1 MAGIH
6 GFKEAAHGE
15 KIMREKVDEYKAAH
29 PEHLPDLDYALFLK
43 MLNQTNES
51 SPVKIARNAFNEKRE
66 WIPGTE
72 TWNVSG
78 VYLSDDHCVT
88 VKLSHGDKVMT
99 VTQLLDELEAINKK
113 LPMKNVPIMLEL
125 NSESRVRA
133 TDLYA
138 HSLVSE
144 KWAGLPVDV
153 VLCYI
158 QKREKHA
165 VIAIPSTDESSAAE

>member
-1 MAGIH
+1 MAE
-6 GFKEAAHGE
+6 KENTEDIERGE
-15 KIMREKVDEYKAAH
+15 RIIREKVDEYKAAH
-29 PEHLPDLDYALFLK
+29 PETLPELDYAFFLK
-43 MLNQTNES
+43 KLQQVNEN
-51 SPVKIARNAFNEKRE
+51 SPMKIARNAFNEKRE

-99 VTQLLDELEAINKK
+99 VTQLLDELEVINKK

-144 KWAGLPVDV
+144 KWAGLPADV
-153 VLCYI
+153 VLCYT
-158 QKREKHA
+158 QKLEKHA
-165 VIAIPSTDESSAAE
+165 VIPIPSTDESSAAE